1 MKRAI
6 WWIKRDF
13 RLSDNQALTQALQA
27 CDEVLPLFIYETGL
41 IEGPDS
47 SPMHLWAWQTALKDL
62 REKTQSLGGDI
73 LIRTGAIENI
83 LETLKTEYNFS
94 HIYSHEETGN
104 GWTFT
109 RDKTVGKWCK
119 RNKIYWTEY
128 PQTGVI
134 RGLKSR
140 VARTPIIEA
149 RLYNQKPLPVPTNLK
164 FPANIKPL
172 LMGQIPLISDF
183 FDLKNFPSINFNKL
197 QVVSESQARADFK
210 SFLNDRGFR
219 YSGGIS
225 SPNTAFVHGSRL
237 SVHLAWGTLTLRQA
251 FAGVAHKVKYLNAHS
266 QSEHQQWLRSL
277 KGFCSRL
284 HWHDHFIQRLESEPS
299 MEFKPL
305 NQAYEKIQYQNNPEF
320 LTAWHFGKTGFP
332 MVDACMRC
340 LQATGFL
347 NFRMRSM
354 VVSFATFGLHL
365 DWRYIRDPL
374 AQIFLDYEPGIH
386 FSQLQMQA
394 GIVGINTIRV
404 YSPTKQIE
412 DQDPECKFIK
422 QWIPELKAFT
432 PTEIKS
438 YESFSLGDYPP
449 PIINFKANVKGMKDQ
464 VFAIRKSSEGQSHS
478 RRVLDKH
485 GSKKKRRQPTKA
497 QKTDSQLTLFEL

>member
-13 RLSDNQALTQALQA
+13 RLSDNQALTQAITE
-27 CDEVLPLFIYETGL
+27 CDEVLPIFVFETGL
-41 IEGPDS
+41 IECPDY

-62 REKTQSLGGDI
+62 TAKTKNLNADIFIETGDLLTVLESLKSSYDF
-73 LIRTGAIENI
+73 T
-83 LETLKTEYNFS
+83 

-104 GWTFT
+104 AWTYQ
-109 RDKTVGKWCK
+109 RDKDLAKWCK
-119 RNKIYWTEY
+119 KQNVKWSEY
-128 PQTGVI
+128 DQTGVI
-134 RGLKSR
+134 RRLKSR
-140 VARTPIIEA
+140 AARTPIIEE
-149 RLYNQKPLPVPTNLK
+149 RLYNQKPLPAPATLK
-164 FPANIKPL
+164 FPENLKSDASNIMPEVN
-172 LMGQIPLISDF
+172 DF
-183 FDLKNFPSINFNKL
+183 YNLKDFPEIDFDAL
-197 QVVSESQARADFK
+197 QTVSETQARTDFK
-210 SFLNDRGFR
+210 SFLNNRGLG

-225 SPNTAFVHGSRL
+225 SPNTAFFHGSRL
-237 SVHLAWGTLTLRQA
+237 SVHLAWGTITLRQC
-251 FAGVAHKVKYLNAHS
+251 FAGVAHKIEHLNAPTRG
-266 QSEHQQWLRSL
+266 EHQQWMRSM
-277 KGFCSRL
+277 KAFCSRL
-284 HWHDHFIQRLESEPS
+284 HWHDHFIQRLESEPK

-305 NQAYEKIQYQNNPEF
+305 NPAYEKIIYQNKSEF
-320 LTAWHFGKTGFP
+320 LDAWHKGQTGFP

-422 QWIPELKAFT
+422 KWIPELKGFT
-432 PTEIKS
+432 AAEIKS
-438 YESFSLGDYPP
+438 YETLSLGDYPKP
-449 PIINFKANVKGMKDQ
+449 MVDFKTNVKAMKDQ
-464 VFAIRKSSEGQSHS
+464 VFDIRKSEEGQYQSKK
-478 RRVLDKH
+478 VLHKH
-485 GSKKKRRQPTKA
+485 GSKKKRFTK
-497 QKTDSQLTLFEL
+497 QKPKPPDPQLTLFEV